1 MNRTVQWDVFAYIY
15 SPNNIPIKAVINVVT
30 SDGKPF
36 TKYNLFTSRKFYV
49 LRRFYILNGIA
60 SLIIISPFAMTVCK
74 NGSRV
79 NFVAGSTSV

>member
-1 MNRTVQWDVFAYIY
+1 MQSMLLQVMANLLLHIIY
-15 SPNNIPIKAVINVVT
+15 LQVGS
-30 SDGKPF
+30 S
-36 TKYNLFTSRKFYV
+36 V

-79 NFVAGSTSV
+79 NFVAGSTLV